1 MIPKVDEEKCNGDA
15 ICVDV
20 CPVEPN
26 VFEMVDDKSHVVHPE
41 ECIECGACEA
51 ECPEEAIILE

>member
-1 MIPKVDEEKCNGDA
+1 MIPKVDESKCNGDA
-15 ICVDV
+15 LCVDV
-20 CPVEPN
+20 CPAEPN
-26 VFEMVDDKSHVVHPE
+26 VFEMVNEKSHVVHPE